1 MRWHKRIR
9 IERDG
14 VDLAADINA
23 AFAVNQGDQGAT
35 TRVESVSHARVVQ
48 DSRRR
53 EAEPTGAEEPPRQTP
68 ADRRANEKEQ
78 PNEQ

>member
-23 AFAVNQGDQGAT
+23 GLAVNQGDPGTT
-35 TRVESVSHARVVQ
+35 TRVEAISETRVAQ
-48 DSRRR
+48 HSRRH
-53 EAEPTGAEEPPRQTP
+53 EADSTAEGTQNETP
-68 ADRRANEKEQ
+68 AQRRANEKEQ

>member
-9 IERDG
+9 IQRDG

-23 AFAVNQGDQGAT
+23 GLAVNQGDPGAT
-35 TRVESVSHARVVQ
+35 TKVEAVSDARVAQ
-48 DSRRR
+48 RSRRR
-53 EAEPTGAEEPPRQTP
+53 EPDSTAEGPQNETP
-68 ADRRANEKEQ
+68 APRRANEKEQ